1 MRFGVCAGP
10 ENTSFLAEAG
20 FDYIELGMAPHLQPE
35 KPEDDVMLALA
46 EALGYSPLQ
55 PETFNLL
62 LPC

>member
-1 MRFGVCAGP
+1 
-10 ENTSFLAEAG
+10 
-20 FDYIELGMAPHLQPE
+20 MAPHLQPE

-46 EALGYSPLQ
+46 EVLGYSPLQ